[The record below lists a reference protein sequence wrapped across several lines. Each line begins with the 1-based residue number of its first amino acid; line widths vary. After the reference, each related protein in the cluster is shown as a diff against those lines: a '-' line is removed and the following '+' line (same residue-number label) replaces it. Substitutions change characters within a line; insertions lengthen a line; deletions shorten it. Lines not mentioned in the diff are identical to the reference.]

1 MVYENDNFSIPEEIK
16 KMSLEE
22 IQREK
27 ERLYKELKG
36 NNKIEQIQDKEKGQL
51 CYLFSFSN
59 ILIEIYKK
67 GETNNGFCNN
77 TKRYEGI

>member
-36 NNKIEQIQDKEKGQL
+36 NNKIEQTQDKEKG
-51 CYLFSFSN
+51 
-59 ILIEIYKK
+59 
-67 GETNNGFCNN
+67 
-77 TKRYEGI
+77 

>member
-1 MVYENDNFSIPEEIK
+1 MIYENDNFSIPEEIK

-36 NNKIEQIQDKEKGQL
+36 NSNNKIEQIQDKEKG
-51 CYLFSFSN
+51 
-59 ILIEIYKK
+59 
-67 GETNNGFCNN
+67 
-77 TKRYEGI
+77 

>member
-27 ERLYKELKG
+27 ARLYQELKG
-36 NNKIEQIQDKEKGQL
+36 NKKVEQIKDKEKG
-51 CYLFSFSN
+51 
-59 ILIEIYKK
+59 
-67 GETNNGFCNN
+67 
-77 TKRYEGI
+77 

>member
-27 ERLYKELKG
+27 ERLYQELKS
-36 NNKIEQIQDKEKGQL
+36 NKKIEHIQDKEKG
-51 CYLFSFSN
+51 
-59 ILIEIYKK
+59 
-67 GETNNGFCNN
+67 
-77 TKRYEGI
+77 

>member
-36 NNKIEQIQDKEKGQL
+36 NNKIEQIQDKEKG
-51 CYLFSFSN
+51 
-59 ILIEIYKK
+59 
-67 GETNNGFCNN
+67 
-77 TKRYEGI
+77 

>member
-36 NNKIEQIQDKEKGQL
+36 NNKIEQIQDKEK
-51 CYLFSFSN
+51 
-59 ILIEIYKK
+59 
-67 GETNNGFCNN
+67 
-77 TKRYEGI
+77 R